1 MINLNYE
8 FELNN
13 WNKSLN
19 VIVYYYM
26 PIIRLNDEFI
36 FPRNR
41 RPFSESDVLNAKT
54 IRMQTMDLDKSD
66 DYQIRKTDY

>member
-1 MINLNYE
+1 
-8 FELNN
+8 
-13 WNKSLN
+13 
-19 VIVYYYM
+19 M

-41 RPFSESDVLNAKT
+41 RLFSESDVLNAKT

-66 DYQIRKTDY
+66 SED

>member
-8 FELNN
+8 YELNN

-41 RPFSESDVLNAKT
+41 RSFSESDVLNAKT
-54 IRMQTMDLDKSD
+54 CMQFIELDKPD
-66 DYQIRKTDY
+66 DYQIRTTDY